1 MTDTFQS
8 DIIRSRE
15 MEEVKGMNVMVE
27 CKNCKNRFRVGNDN
41 ITFDKHYKDVNGQ
54 SILLTYFDCP
64 ECKERHFVQIDNTHS
79 REVKKKIT
87 KMFAKLSV
95 MRSKN
100 IQIPKQQQKKFGC
113 LQNTLKMSR
122 LQLMKSYD
130 GSIVT
135 DTETGET
142 ITLNFTMI

>member
-27 CKNCKNRFRVGNDN
+27 CKKCNNRFRIGNDN

-64 ECKERHFVQIDNTHS
+64 ECKERHFVQIDNIHS

-95 MRSKN
+95 MRNKN
-100 IQIPKQQQKKFGC
+100 IQIPKQQQKKFGG